1 MAEKANKKAAPDK
14 PMQPSN
20 TYEKNN
26 CDPGEARTLDPMIKS
41 HLLYQ
46 LSYGVKDQSFRSTIT
61 AAKVVLRFT
70 SPNLG
75 LLFLGLGIKKVPL
88 AHVEKGT

>member
-1 MAEKANKKAAPDK
+1 
-14 PMQPSN
+14 
-20 TYEKNN
+20 
-26 CDPGEARTLDPMIKS
+26 MIKS

-61 AAKVVLRFT
+61 AAKVVLGFT

-75 LLFLGLGIKKVPL
+75 LLFLGLGIKKVPSL
-88 AHVEKGT
+88 M